1 MLRGLRGAGLAG
13 AACAFRLLQRSSST
27 VATATEPTKLP
38 VKLKKWAQTVFSS
51 RPAQLAFTR
60 ENSAPGWRAAL
71 NSPLVAALRQKL
83 MLQLF
88 VAGSMGT
95 SSVFYG
101 CYCLARRR
109 RKKLSS
115 QTLQKVMQLQP
126 PPETFVHPYDT
137 RLSPLGKVRSR
148 SGRDSLHRRVS
159 PDSTRDGGH

>member
-1 MLRGLRGAGLAG
+1 MMHCLRGAGLADT
-13 AACAFRLLQRSSST
+13 ACAFRQLLQRPSST
-27 VATATEPTKLP
+27 VAEPAKLP
-38 VKLKKWAQTVFSS
+38 VKLKKWAQVVFSS

-60 ENSAPGWRAAL
+60 ENSAPGWRAVY
-71 NSPLVAALRQKL
+71 NSPIVAAFRQKL

-95 SSVFYG
+95 SGVFYG

-115 QTLQKVMQLQP
+115 QTMQKVMQLQP

-148 SGRDSLHRRVS
+148 LAHGS
-159 PDSTRDGGH
+159 PYSS